1 MNIIEIKTK
10 EELNAFAGGQ
20 PHSQFLQSWQWGEF
34 HKNVSGN
41 VWRLGI
47 MEEEKLAAVATIIEK
62 ALPAGKKYFYCPR
75 GPIINYQL
83 SRLPSALSQANGGQA
98 IINYQLI
105 LETLFSEIKK
115 IAEGERAMFLRFDPT
130 FTIKDWPATISQT
143 IDVQPS
149 QTLILDLAKTES
161 ELLKQMHPKTR
172 YNIKLAEKK
181 GVKVYEAG
189 MAKFEEFWRLLDITG
204 ERDYFRLHG
213 RDYYKTMLSLDEDFI
228 KLFVAEYRK
237 KIIAANIIS
246 FFGDT
251 ATYMHGASA
260 NENRNIMAPH
270 KLQWEVIKEA
280 KKKGHKYYDFY
291 GINEKKWPGVTKF
304 KKGFGGEEI
313 IYPGT
318 FDLVFDQNWYSI
330 YKMIR
335 KVRRTF

>member
-1 MNIIEIKTK
+1 
-10 EELNAFAGGQ
+10 
-20 PHSQFLQSWQWGEF
+20 LQSWQWGEF

-75 GPIINYQL
+75 GPVINIKNKNEKIKDIEDL
-83 SRLPSALSQANGGQA
+83 
-98 IINYQLI
+98 
-105 LETLFSEIKK
+105 LFNEIKK
-115 IAEGERAMFLRFDPT
+115 IAENEGAMFLRFDPT
-130 FTIKDWPATISQT
+130 FTIKDLKPTISQT

-149 QTLILDLAKTES
+149 QTLILDLAKTEN

-213 RDYYKTMLSLDEDFI
+213 RDYYKAMLFLDKDFI
-228 KLFVAEYRK
+228 KLFVAEHRK

-280 KKKGHKYYDFY
+280 KKKAHKYYDFY
-291 GINEKKWPGVTKF
+291 GIDEKKWPGVTKF